1 QAPDPTGNG
10 PTLGFAR
17 AVRAEVDNGDVR
29 FSGDRPE
36 LGTAETDAEGKA
48 TIRALPSG
56 QLEFTATH
64 ERHAAARPVVVN
76 MPAVGQA
83 QAALALRTPG
93 FLDVTV
99 AGADGAAIAGASFS
113 LEGPLGSGET
123 SSRQKHTVDAEG
135 KLHVGPLVPGDY
147 TAVLV
152 RDNQAQNVGGMFVMV
167 GHESDAIEA
176 SQRHARVVAGET
188 TVIDLRKPM
197 SVRLHGKV
205 FGADGPVAGCR
216 VELEAAGGD
225 MPQMPGMGGRG
236 AVCDGNGE
244 YEFTDV
250 EAGSYVLRYGR
261 EESLIKARFDVRVNG
276 DVADQNQ
283 DLYLRTG
290 TLRVQAVVAGTGE
303 VIGGAMVE
311 LQVAQPDAPGG
322 APRQRRMMM
331 VTMSTTGDD
340 SAEATTITMG
350 QQRTK
355 TGPDGWAQVD
365 DVPVGTY
372 DVKIT
377 HDKYAEGKRA
387 EQVVNE
393 RQVTDAG
400 RVEMRPAGRIRGKVV
415 AADGSA
421 VRIALVE
428 YRREN
433 EEDRESQPA
442 MGGKFSFASLSPGR
456 YLMRVRSM
464 PLGPGELGPW
474 SEDTAVDVTSGETAT
489 TELRLPAK

>member
-1 QAPDPTGNG
+1 
-10 PTLGFAR
+10 
-17 AVRAEVDNGDVR
+17 
-29 FSGDRPE
+29 
-36 LGTAETDAEGKA
+36 
-48 TIRALPSG
+48 
-56 QLEFTATH
+56 
-64 ERHAAARPVVVN
+64 
-76 MPAVGQA
+76 
-83 QAALALRTPG
+83 
-93 FLDVTV
+93 
-99 AGADGAAIAGASFS
+99 
-113 LEGPLGSGET
+113 
-123 SSRQKHTVDAEG
+123 
-135 KLHVGPLVPGDY
+135 
-147 TAVLV
+147 
-152 RDNQAQNVGGMFVMV
+152 
-167 GHESDAIEA
+167 
-176 SQRHARVVAGET
+176 
-188 TVIDLRKPM
+188 
-197 SVRLHGKV
+197 
-205 FGADGPVAGCR
+205 
-216 VELEAAGGD
+216 
-225 MPQMPGMGGRG
+225 
-236 AVCDGNGE
+236 
-244 YEFTDV
+244 
-250 EAGSYVLRYGR
+250 
-261 EESLIKARFDVRVNG
+261 
-276 DVADQNQ
+276 
-283 DLYLRTG
+283 
-290 TLRVQAVVAGTGE
+290 
-303 VIGGAMVE
+303 
-311 LQVAQPDAPGG
+311 
-322 APRQRRMMM
+322 MMM